1 MFTCG
6 ATRLGVISHPLSA
19 YNHMPNLLTEIH
31 LRLSYS
37 AQAFLIALRSPFSTA
52 CHTAL
57 HQPTALCDS
66 ECRAYSLF
74 FNGLAK
80 YSIKLLKCQAGIEIF
95 FTSADGTIKGFSN
108 NSDCILI
115 LRYRL
120 KQLTFK
126 RGSGMI
132 HIYKRQRRLR
142 ENLCAQLARF
152 LCLRRA
158 WNEIL

>member
-1 MFTCG
+1 MP
-6 ATRLGVISHPLSA
+6 VIVTVDHSVAHTPGI
-19 YNHMPNLLTEIH
+19 P
-31 LRLSYS
+31 
-37 AQAFLIALRSPFSTA
+37 FLIALRSPFSTA

-142 ENLCAQLARF
+142 ENLYAQLARF

>member
-1 MFTCG
+1 MP
-6 ATRLGVISHPLSA
+6 VIVTVDHSVAHTPGI
-19 YNHMPNLLTEIH
+19 P
-31 LRLSYS
+31 
-37 AQAFLIALRSPFSTA
+37 FLIALRSPFSTA

-80 YSIKLLKCQAGIEIF
+80 YSIKLIKCQAGIEIF

-120 KQLTFK
+120 KRLTFK

-132 HIYKRQRRLR
+132 CIQETTASQR
-142 ENLCAQLARF
+142 ESLCAAGSFFMFKEGL
-152 LCLRRA
+152 
-158 WNEIL
+158 E